1 MTRMPIAALLMLMP
15 LLFAAADLRSGIAL
29 SYGVAA
35 TFGLLMMAARLTRT
49 TPDSAFG
56 LGLWSTLA
64 AAVSSWA
71 LAAWIAP
78 EPAVI
83 AALPVAAASF
93 AMWPSAGSNLLP
105 LSFIAPSICAPIA
118 IGALRSAADAMQRDQ
133 LGSPLA
139 ELLSW
144 SASPAGLLIVAALGT
159 ALFQAL
165 RHRPAPTEQD
175 TPTA

>member
-1 MTRMPIAALLMLMP
+1 MTRTPIAALLMLTP
-15 LLFAAADLRSGIAL
+15 LLFAAADLPSGIAL

-93 AMWPSAGSNLLP
+93 AMRPSAGSDILP
-105 LSFIAPSICAPIA
+105 LSFIALPVCTPSA
-118 IGALRSAADAMQRDQ
+118 IGALHSAADAIQRAQ
-133 LGSPLA
+133 LAAPLA

-144 SASPAGLLIVAALGT
+144 SASPVGLLIAAALGA

-165 RHRPAPTEQD
+165 RHRPAPPEQD